1 MTQWIEQWKADRLR
15 GAMVLCWLL
24 TVFSSFFGAYL
35 LPVTV
40 PVLGTLFPFRVL
52 LPTTAVLYLVWA
64 VKHREPLFWRGAST
78 LEKLCFI
85 LCGIL
90 LAYGAASLF
99 RAIDFGHTFRRLFN
113 LCFDLC
119 FFLLMLRLCRDRDI
133 RRKTLWLCFGM
144 LAFISLLGIYEVFF
158 GGVVNS
164 VYDPEET
171 YRFFL
176 FKHVY
181 QYPVVFYVNTND
193 LVMLLTFLYTVESI
207 CYVRSE
213 QAQSGAL
220 TAAFVLQGAAVYFLL
235 LASSS
240 RLCILSFNI
249 LLLGLFVYF
258 VITQRRWLRAPV
270 FLLLCVLGIQF
281 VNQYRFIVP
290 PIQTYFAELD
300 DYQESKGSDSENVT
314 EEKPS
319 LSLGNP
325 NKSSLGEEFFTQ
337 NEETGQQ
344 ELQLER
350 SGGVRAKLLLHAFTC
365 FRESYGL
372 GVGLGN
378 TETLAAR
385 QTVIPAWADNP
396 QNSIHC
402 FLARL
407 TADCGIFAL
416 LPLCAVAF
424 LLLKRTF
431 QALLAALR
439 RKDREGCAYGLFF
452 LLCLVIYPIAS
463 TASSDAQDS
472 IAMWIYLAAVV
483 LFCLDMSLRSSGE
496 TAWNAV

>member
-1 MTQWIEQWKADRLR
+1 M
-15 GAMVLCWLL
+15 
-24 TVFSSFFGAYL
+24 
-35 LPVTV
+35 
-40 PVLGTLFPFRVL
+40 
-52 LPTTAVLYLVWA
+52 
-64 VKHREPLFWRGAST
+64 
-78 LEKLCFI
+78 
-85 LCGIL
+85 
-90 LAYGAASLF
+90 
-99 RAIDFGHTFRRLFN
+99 
-113 LCFDLC
+113 
-119 FFLLMLRLCRDRDI
+119 
-133 RRKTLWLCFGM
+133 
-144 LAFISLLGIYEVFF
+144 
-158 GGVVNS
+158 
-164 VYDPEET
+164 
-171 YRFFL
+171 
-176 FKHVY
+176 
-181 QYPVVFYVNTND
+181 
-193 LVMLLTFLYTVESI
+193 
-207 CYVRSE
+207 
-213 QAQSGAL
+213 
-220 TAAFVLQGAAVYFLL
+220 
-235 LASSS
+235 
-240 RLCILSFNI
+240 
-249 LLLGLFVYF
+249 
-258 VITQRRWLRAPV
+258 
-270 FLLLCVLGIQF
+270 
-281 VNQYRFIVP
+281 
-290 PIQTYFAELD
+290 
-300 DYQESKGSDSENVT
+300 T